1 MSLVTE
7 FNDYR
12 QRMNEQILAADNK
25 VIKRFFNLDT
35 NTYQAGALDVKI
47 KEMLGLACSM
57 VLRCD
62 DCIKYHLGKC
72 QEEGLNDEEIY
83 EVFAIANLIGGSIV
97 IPHFRRA
104 VEYWEALKLEPGYT
118 APPAAGIPTP
128 RQAADAAQQ
137 RHEQAA
143 HGIASSATSTETTGA

>member
-1 MSLVTE
+1 MSKVTE

-12 QRMNEQILAADNK
+12 QRMNEKIMAADNK

-35 NTYQAGALDVKI
+35 NAYQAGAVDVKT
-47 KEMLGLACSM
+47 KEMLGLACSL

-62 DCIKYHLGKC
+62 DCVKYHLGKC
-72 QEEGLNDEEIY
+72 LECGLSDEEIF

-104 VEYWEALKLEPGYT
+104 VEYWEELKAEK
-118 APPAAGIPTP
+118 
-128 RQAADAAQQ
+128 
-137 RHEQAA
+137 EQ
-143 HGIASSATSTETTGA
+143 EL

>member
-35 NTYQAGALDVKI
+35 NTYQAGALDVKT

-72 QEEGLNDEEIY
+72 HEERLTDEEIY

-104 VEYWEALKLEPGYT
+104 VEYWEVLKAEAGPT
-118 APPAAGIPTP
+118 SSSPARP
-128 RQAADAAQQ
+128 AADAAQAA
-137 RHEQAA
+137 HEQAA
-143 HGIASSATSTETTGA
+143 HGIASSATSTETAGA